1 MFYKK
6 AILVLLV
13 FIGLLSR
20 LAFAQEQDGLA
31 MMDRMIK
38 SFSELS
44 YEGVFVRSH
53 GSEMNSMQIRHTV
66 INGIEYE
73 SLVDL
78 DGARIEVIRVGDSVI
93 CVYPNISFSNNTDPV
108 IAPFQKFRE
117 LNSERISQGYDL
129 VVADQGLVAGRRAQK
144 LELKPKDNYRFPHHF
159 WLDVETGFLLKHDT
173 LKNISEVL
181 ERVQFTSLNT
191 SPNLYKKDFVPKM
204 GAYTEHIARRD
215 HEIIDSE
222 WIFGWLPPGF
232 TPVWDG
238 ARQMDDKASM
248 MLVSDGIT
256 SISVFTE
263 PSNQERSLSITKMG
277 ATIAGEQTHVMN
289 GSLYLVTAVG
299 EVPDRTIRK
308 LLTMVVPR
316 QGQ

>member
-6 AILVLLV
+6 AALV
-13 FIGLLSR
+13 FLVCISLFSKSV
-20 LAFAQEQDGLA
+20 FAQEQDGLA

-66 INGIEYE
+66 INDIEYE

-78 DGARIEVIRVGDSVI
+78 DGTRIEVIRVGDNVV

-108 IAPFQKFRE
+108 LAPLQKFRE

-144 LELKPKDNYRFPHHF
+144 LELRPKDNYRFSHHF
-159 WLDVETGFLLKHDT
+159 WLDIETGFLLKHDT
-173 LKNISEVL
+173 LKSTGGVL

-191 SPNLYKKDFVPKM
+191 SPTLYKKDFIPKM
-204 GAYTEHIARRD
+204 GTYTEHIARRD
-215 HEIIDSE
+215 HKTIEPVWS
-222 WIFGWLPPGF
+222 FSWLPSGF

-238 ARQMDDKASM
+238 AQQMDDKTSM
-248 MLVSDGIT
+248 ILVSDGIT

-263 PSNQERSLSITKMG
+263 PSNQEKPLSITTMG
-277 ATIAGEQTHVMN
+277 ATIAGEQTHERN
-289 GSLYLVTAVG
+289 GVLYLVTVVG

-308 LLTMVVPR
+308 LLTMITSR
-316 QGQ
+316 HEE